1 MKKFLIIVSIF
12 IIFVLSYSYLIF
24 EKGLYVSFFHKGEL
38 EVLFTS
44 NNHNNNNK
52 IQYYGAEFIVKGVTL
67 NSNLPNSQIRQYS
80 PTKEDYLRWLNQIY
94 EMGANTIRLVEVLD
108 SDFYNAL
115 YEFNSNNSMP
125 LYIIQGIS
133 LTDYINNNSKDAY
146 DKKYIEMLT
155 EKSKRT
161 VDIIHGKKTI
171 VLNRGYGFGNYRKDV
186 SKWLIGYII
195 GEEWN
200 SYTIAYTNNEE
211 ESGFK
216 GKYFETTENANA
228 FESLLA
234 RQMDGIINY
243 ETERYNHQS
252 LISFSSSIKTDPFQ
266 YDEYYAGQLSKFVSL
281 DLDNIKPTENLKSG
295 YFAAYN
301 LKDSIN
307 NYYEYF
313 SDDQKVELESKIETN
328 TEIKDN
334 YLKLLNN
341 YHTMPVVVS
350 SYGYST
356 SRGIESKDIGRPL
369 TEEEQGEL
377 LVSKYKEIISSG
389 CSGGIIESWS
399 DNWNTRSWNTSYS
412 VDINNSHIWGDVQ
425 TENHSYGLMSF
436 DIKDSVC
443 NIDGDKSE
451 WTNDDLISTNN
462 DLSIFMKSDA
472 KYLYF
477 MVDGVK
483 KDDNLIIPID
493 VTPNSG
499 SLRYDDKSIEFD
511 RNVDFIIDINGTKD
525 SEILVQDYYNPLREN
540 YLKEIDGR
548 DPFVDKPQKD
558 SSNFEIIQTILK
570 KDKILAKDSLQYDI
584 NGIAI
589 KEVIYN
595 EVYDTGKLTY
605 GNSNPESEN
614 YNSLSDFYY
623 GDNFVEI
630 RIPWQLLNFYNPA
643 KMQIH
648 DDYYKNYGV
657 EPIRIKSIYVGVG
670 VSNDMVELGEYKLKA
685 WRKVEISERL
695 KKSYEIVKKYWG
707 GYE

>member
-1 MKKFLIIVSIF
+1 MKKFLGAVSIF
-12 IIFVLSYSYLIF
+12 IICVLSYGYFIF
-24 EKGLYVSFFHKGEL
+24 EKGWYTNFSDKGEL
-38 EVLFTS
+38 VVLFTA
-44 NNHNNNNK
+44 NNDE
-52 IQYYGAEFIVKGVTL
+52 IQYANDKFIVKGVTL
-67 NSNLPNSQIRQYS
+67 NSNLPNSETRQYS

-108 SDFYNAL
+108 SDFYDAL
-115 YEFNSNNSMP
+115 YEFNSNNLTP

-146 DKKYIEMLT
+146 DENYIRMMSER
-155 EKSKRT
+155 SKTT
-161 VDIIHGKKTI
+161 VDVIHGRKTI
-171 VLNRGYGFGNYRKDV
+171 ILNKGYGFGNYRKDV
-186 SKWLIGYII
+186 SKWLIGYIL

-234 RQMDGIINY
+234 KQMDEIISY
-243 ETERYNHQS
+243 ETEKYNKQS
-252 LISFSSSIKTDPFQ
+252 LISFSSSLNTDPFE

-301 LKDSIN
+301 LNDSIN

-313 SDDQKVELESKIETN
+313 SDEQKVELESKIEN
-328 TEIKDN
+328 YTEIKDD

-341 YHTMPVVVS
+341 YHTMPIIVS

-356 SRGIESKDIGRPL
+356 SRGIESNDNGGPL
-369 TEEEQGEL
+369 TEKEQGEL
-377 LVSKYKEIISSG
+377 LVSKYEEIILSG

-399 DNWNTRSWNTSYS
+399 DNWSTRSWNTSYS
-412 VDINNSHIWGDVQ
+412 LDINNSHMWGDVQ
-425 TENHSYGLMSF
+425 TVNRGYGLMSF
-436 DIKDSVC
+436 DIKDSTC
-443 NIDGDKSE
+443 NLDGDKSE
-451 WTNDDLISTNN
+451 WTDADLISTNDN
-462 DLSIFMKSDA
+462 LKVFMKSDA
-472 KYLYF
+472 KYVYF
-477 MVDGVK
+477 MIDGAREEE
-483 KDDNLIIPID
+483 NLIVPID

-499 SLRYDDKSIEFD
+499 SLSYDDKSIEFN
-511 RNVDFIIDINGTKD
+511 RNVDFIIDINGKED
-525 SEILVQDYYNPLREN
+525 SKILVQDYYNSLRAN

-548 DPFVDKPQKD
+548 DPFVDIPEKD
-558 SSNFEIIQTILK
+558 SSDFRIIQTILK
-570 KDKILAKDSLQYDI
+570 KDKILEKDFINYDI
-584 NGIAI
+584 NGMPIN
-589 KEVIYN
+589 KVIYN

-605 GNSNPESEN
+605 GNSNPKSDD

-670 VSNDMVELGEYKLKA
+670 VSKDIVDFGEYKLKS
-685 WRKVEISERL
+685 WTKVETSERL
-695 KKSYEIVKKYWG
+695 KKSYEIVKKYWE